1 MKQVYASSRSLRHA
15 GILIIAAHLLL
26 FLLLLLAFILD
37 RRPLTTFLY
46 LPLLLLSPLNWFGI
60 YFFVR
65 HSEQVTLTADQII
78 WQRFKR
84 TRHVPYSAV
93 TGYQERDYHLPP
105 NLVLFTREGNLRL
118 NRRLENF
125 PDLYHTLRQRV
136 PALRETEQP
145 QFPWQ
150 LRLQPRFLW
159 SQAIIALLLIV
170 GFGALSWLV
179 SDSETRWEAFLVL
192 EILVGVMLL
201 TALLL
206 EMRGPAS
213 VRLTPDTIKVS
224 HFWRSPQIWDA
235 QSMVD
240 IRLNRSLTLIRG
252 VERIMYDVEICFDD
266 GRLLVMDEQRC
277 WAFGYDP
284 SRLRDHLRRL
294 YLSPGAD
301 SARRP
306 AQERADDL
314 IRQADHW
321 RQQQDYTQAV
331 AAYAE
336 AIRLFPPYHVYRL
349 VVADIYYD
357 VGQYQ
362 EAAANYA
369 ALVQLSPDHDQAWY
383 GLGLCQMQ
391 LGQMDEAAAAF
402 DRVIELDAGNAQAHY
417 AAAMAYTLLH
427 NEKQGRRY
435 LLRALDLKPEWRS
448 SARQDALLQSY
459 FA

>member
-1 MKQVYASSRSLRHA
+1 MNQVYSSSRSLRNA
-15 GILIIAAHLLL
+15 GILIIVAHLFL
-26 FLLLLLAFILD
+26 FFLLLLAFILD
-37 RRPLTTFLY
+37 RRPVTTFLY
-46 LPLLLLSPLNWFGI
+46 LPVLLLSPLNWFGI

-65 HSEQVTLTADQII
+65 HSEQVTLTGDQIV
-78 WQRFKR
+78 WQRFKQVKK
-84 TRHVPYSAV
+84 VPYAAI

-105 NLVLFTREGNLRL
+105 NLVLLTPQDRLRL

-125 PDLYHTLRQRV
+125 PDLYRTLRQRAS
-136 PALRETEQP
+136 ALQEKEKP

-150 LRLQPRFLW
+150 LHLQARFLW
-159 SQAIIALLLIV
+159 LQAGTAILVMGGL
-170 GFGALSWLV
+170 GALSLLV
-179 SDSETRWEAFLVL
+179 AEGDHRWEAFLVL
-192 EILVGVMLL
+192 EILAGVMLL

-224 HFWRSPQIWDA
+224 HFWRGPQIWDA
-235 QSMVD
+235 QSIID
-240 IRLNRSLTLIRG
+240 IRLNRNLTLIRG
-252 VERIMYDVEICFDD
+252 AERILYDVEICFDD
-266 GRLLVMDEQRC
+266 GRLLVIEEQRC

-284 SRLRDHLRRL
+284 SRLHDHLRRL
-294 YLSPGAD
+294 YLSPAAD

-306 AQERADDL
+306 AQEQANDL
-314 IRQADHW
+314 LRQAEEW
-321 RQQQDYTQAV
+321 RQQQDYVPAI
-331 AAYAE
+331 AAYTE

-349 VVADIYYD
+349 VVADLYYD
-357 VGQYQ
+357 MEYFQ

-369 ALVQLSPDHDQAWY
+369 ALVQLSPEHDQAWY
-383 GLGLCQMQ
+383 GLGLCQMR

-417 AAAMAYTLLH
+417 AGAMAYTLLH

-448 SARQDALLQSY
+448 SARQDALLQTY

>member
-1 MKQVYASSRSLRHA
+1 MKQVYASSRSLRNA
-15 GILIIAAHLLL
+15 GILIIAAHLFL

-37 RRPLTTFLY
+37 RRSLATFLL
-46 LPLLLLSPLNWFGI
+46 LPLALLSPLNWFGV

-65 HSEQVTLTADQII
+65 HSDQVTLTEDRII
-78 WQRFKR
+78 WQRFKQ
-84 TRHVPYSAV
+84 TRKVPYAAI
-93 TGYQERDYHLPP
+93 TGYQERDYHVPP
-105 NLVLFTREGNLRL
+105 NLVLLTREGKLRL

-125 PDLYHTLRQRV
+125 PDLYQTLRQRA
-136 PALRETEQP
+136 PALQEAEQP

-159 SQAIIALLLIV
+159 SQALIALLLIG
-170 GFGALSWLV
+170 GFGALSLLV
-179 SDSETRWEAFLVL
+179 VESDNRWEAFLVL

-213 VRLTPDTIKVS
+213 VRLLPDTIKVS

-235 QSMVD
+235 QSIVD
-240 IRLNRSLTLIRG
+240 IRLNRNLTLIRG
-252 VERIMYDVEICFDD
+252 VERILYDVEISFDD
-266 GRLLVMDEQRC
+266 GRLLVIEEQRC

-284 SRLRDHLRRL
+284 SRLCDHLRRL
-294 YLSPGAD
+294 YLLPAADGA
-301 SARRP
+301 RLP
-306 AQERADDL
+306 AQERANDL
-314 IRQADHW
+314 IRQAEAW
-321 RQQQDYTQAV
+321 RQQQDYTQAI
-331 AAYAE
+331 AAYTE

-349 VVADIYYD
+349 VVADLYYD
-357 VGQYQ
+357 REQFQ
-362 EAAANYA
+362 EAVANYE
-369 ALVQLSPDHDQAWY
+369 ALVQLSPEHDQAWY
-383 GLGLCQMQ
+383 GLGLCQMR

-417 AAAMAYTLLH
+417 AGAIAYTLLH

-448 SARQDALLQSY
+448 SARQDALLHTY